1 MGFEKRCLDQL
12 PTNVRNDRQVTS
24 ILQLLFCSADLA
36 TVECCPIVYSQT
48 ARGADAAALE
58 AQFAPSQPT
67 VCERRQL

>member
-12 PTNVRNDRQVTS
+12 PSNVRNDWHV
-24 ILQLLFCSADLA
+24 LHLLFCSADLA

-58 AQFAPSQPT
+58 ALFAPSQPT
-67 VCERRQL
+67 VCARRQL